1 MPLLDVDP
9 SSSKP
14 SVRLV
19 VAVAICCWSYYC
31 CTTLVMMID
40 MTVGTI
46 VVTVESA
53 MVVREVVRVEYVDDS
68 PTLCLMEVVVVAYW
82 WLW

>member
-1 MPLLDVDP
+1 
-9 SSSKP
+9 
-14 SVRLV
+14 
-19 VAVAICCWSYYC
+19 
-31 CTTLVMMID
+31 MMID
-40 MTVGTI
+40 MTVDTI